1 MDVTINATANANAVA
16 SSSTLR
22 PAGTPVVGNKR
33 RASAMDTP
41 QDGTALRLVGYEAEL
56 ERLNRERAQ
65 LDALDRIER
74 AKVDTCEEDLDKA
87 RLNLEAAEVDL
98 KAQLE
103 RYTRHRQRVDSL
115 DLRTAELTKLK
126 DAYES
131 YEKRVRTQ

>member
-1 MDVTINATANANAVA
+1 
-16 SSSTLR
+16 
-22 PAGTPVVGNKR
+22 VVRNKR
-33 RASAMDTP
+33 PASAMDTP
-41 QDGTALRLVGYEAEL
+41 EDGAGLRLVGYEAEL

-65 LDALDRIER
+65 LDDLDRIER
-74 AKVDTCEEDLDKA
+74 AKVDTCEENLEKA